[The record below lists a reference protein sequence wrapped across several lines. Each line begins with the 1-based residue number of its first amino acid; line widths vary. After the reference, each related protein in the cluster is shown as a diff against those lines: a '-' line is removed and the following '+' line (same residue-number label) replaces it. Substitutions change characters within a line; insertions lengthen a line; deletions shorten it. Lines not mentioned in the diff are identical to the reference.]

1 VTKHQTAEPS
11 GGETT
16 IADETPATEEETR
29 AALLGRSNR
38 AAAPIPKVF
47 VQNPNRRLANR
58 AAPLSLFVQHGDER
72 ALKALLLLHAFISN
86 GTDGWSATLPLRT
99 WARAFGTTRDAELR
113 SASTA
118 ATKLLTRLE
127 DRKLISRA
135 RSGRERQ
142 VTVTL
147 LRPDGTGEPYT
158 RPKGTNESD
167 RFLNLSHRFWTE
179 DWHRKLDLSATAMLL
194 VALHEKPGFELVT
207 ERVPAWYGWSA
218 DTAERGLKKLQD
230 HGLILVEK
238 RVRKAPLAP
247 NGITVRNAYTLTGPF
262 AAAPPQPSPITAK
275 SKKPNKPKKLI
286 KPKTRGAQ

>member
-1 VTKHQTAEPS
+1 MTTHQTAEPS
-11 GGETT
+11 SDEATT
-16 IADETPATEEETR
+16 ADETPATENETR
-29 AALLGRSNR
+29 AVLLSRSNR

-58 AAPLSLFVQHGDER
+58 AGPLSLFVQNGDER

-99 WARAFGTTRDAELR
+99 WARAFGTTRDAGLR

-127 DRKLISRA
+127 DRKLISRT

-142 VTVTL
+142 ITVTL

-158 RPKGTNESD
+158 RPKGTDEND

-179 DWHRKLDLSATAMLL
+179 DWHRQLDLSATAMLL

-218 DTAERGLKKLQD
+218 DTAERGLKKLQN
-230 HGLILVEK
+230 HGLILIEK

-247 NGITVRNAYTLTGPF
+247 NGITVRNTYTLTGPF
-262 AAAPPQPSPITAK
+262 AAPPRTITAK
-275 SKKPNKPKKLI
+275 PKKPIKPKRLI
-286 KPKTRGAQ
+286 KPKAGGDR